1 MLLLDTNESRLLQ
14 LHSQGKDSVLRI
26 RDQNIAEFCG
36 RKCDEHFQSFVRTS
50 SSIPKGA
57 PSYYFEVTIINGG
70 EDNNISVGLCTSQAN
85 MCPGMNANTIGIYGA
100 DGSIRQNGEKIGWGG
115 SFTNGD
121 IISCQI
127 TRMKDWKL
135 RLVPT
140 RCQFWKNG
148 QQSGPTRY
156 LAGRKL
162 YPSVGLNTPE
172 AIVCINIGDKPF
184 HYGKEI
190 SRFLGLL
197 YSFILQVD

>member
-1 MLLLDTNESRLLQ
+1 
-14 LHSQGKDSVLRI
+14 
-26 RDQNIAEFCG
+26 
-36 RKCDEHFQSFVRTS
+36 
-50 SSIPKGA
+50 
-57 PSYYFEVTIINGG
+57 
-70 EDNNISVGLCTSQAN
+70 
-85 MCPGMNANTIGIYGA
+85 MNANTIGVYGT

-121 IISCQI
+121 VISCQI

-148 QQSGPTRY
+148 QQSGPSRY

-162 YPSVGLNTPE
+162 YPAVGLSTPG
-172 AIVCINIGDKPF
+172 AIVCVNIGDKPF
-184 HYGKEI
+184 HYGNNI

-197 YSFILQVD
+197 HSFIIINIPCCAMKLLIMSF

>member
-1 MLLLDTNESRLLQ
+1 
-14 LHSQGKDSVLRI
+14 
-26 RDQNIAEFCG
+26 
-36 RKCDEHFQSFVRTS
+36 
-50 SSIPKGA
+50 
-57 PSYYFEVTIINGG
+57 
-70 EDNNISVGLCTSQAN
+70 
-85 MCPGMNANTIGIYGA
+85 MCPGMNANTIGIYGM

-148 QQSGPTRY
+148 QQSGPSRY

-162 YPSVGLNTPE
+162 YPAVGLNTPG
-172 AIVCINIGDKPF
+172 AVACINAGEQPF
-184 HYGKEI
+184 RYGKEI
-190 SRFLGLL
+190 FRSLGLL
-197 YSFILQVD
+197 DSFIITSSVSRL